1 MFLSRILCPPR
12 FKELLL
18 SYRKTIW
25 GAALL
30 EVGLILC
37 YLEYVALRTDTQ
49 FFYSGDHHWSNSVD
63 LAGCQLSRFNFLVT
77 QDLERWL
84 NTLNPETPT
93 YDYLSGHLDRQVW
106 NFAVA
111 TAGVTHLG
119 EDLGGLVKDLGFWE
133 DIPPWELSELTR
145 FRLLRWGI
153 LGAAAGLLFYLF
165 YLKCRT
171 PPGSFVA
178 PTDTSLRNLVR
189 TYQKLLVVVSL
200 GEWFLLM
207 GVYDS
212 VFVVFEGNLYGGNL
226 SGGRPLVEEI
236 TSRLNRSEGFV
247 REDISGFL
255 ELVPPD
261 TFDYDYLSGHLDRQ
275 VWNFAVATAGVTHLG
290 EDLGGLPF
298 WGPDVAARGILL
310 RVLRRGAL
318 VVFLGLGCYL
328 WVRR

>member
-18 SYRKTIW
+18 SYRKTIR

-119 EDLGGLVKDLGFWE
+119 EDLGGL
-133 DIPPWELSELTR
+133 
-145 FRLLRWGI
+145 
-153 LGAAAGLLFYLF
+153 
-165 YLKCRT
+165 
-171 PPGSFVA
+171 
-178 PTDTSLRNLVR
+178 
-189 TYQKLLVVVSL
+189 
-200 GEWFLLM
+200 
-207 GVYDS
+207 
-212 VFVVFEGNLYGGNL
+212 
-226 SGGRPLVEEI
+226 
-236 TSRLNRSEGFV
+236 
-247 REDISGFL
+247 
-255 ELVPPD
+255 
-261 TFDYDYLSGHLDRQ
+261 
-275 VWNFAVATAGVTHLG
+275 
-290 EDLGGLPF
+290 PF